1 MVHSPGRY
9 QQGFTLT
16 EVLVALTIFMITSLG
31 LLPLLLG
38 GMHAGQHNTLHS
50 EARRH
55 AGEVLA
61 VLQVVD
67 YPALPAFDGL
77 PSSYGPILVESRI
90 ESETPDAGQTRLT
103 VTASWE
109 AAGQRHRYQLQTI
122 RSEP

>member
-1 MVHSPGRY
+1 MVNSPGRC

-16 EVLVALTIFMITSLG
+16 EVLVSLTIFLITSLG

-38 GMHAGQHNTLHS
+38 GMHAGQRNALHG
-50 EARRH
+50 EARRL
-55 AGEVLA
+55 AGEALA
-61 VLQVVD
+61 ALQVVD

-77 PSSYGPILVESRI
+77 PSSYGPIVVDRRI
-90 ESETPDAGQTRLT
+90 ESETPDTGQTRLT

-109 AAGQRHRYQLQTI
+109 ATGQQHRYQLQTI